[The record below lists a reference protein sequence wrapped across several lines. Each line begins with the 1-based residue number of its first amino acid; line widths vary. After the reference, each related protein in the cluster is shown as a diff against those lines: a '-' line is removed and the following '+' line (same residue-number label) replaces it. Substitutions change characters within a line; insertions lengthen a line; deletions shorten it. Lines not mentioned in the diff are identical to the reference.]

1 MLPQDQEFLQYL
13 ADRHNVTLTQ
23 DDLKTLNEFHF
34 YLRNKTNN
42 QLANDPNAVYYPVA
56 NGKILG
62 ILAFAAIGFFAAP
75 LLGVGGIV
83 GALMGAA
90 IGFRLF
96 GSKKKS
102 EQKEEKAPAQAYGF
116 ESIAALPSIG
126 GPIPLIYC
134 DRVTNPNGGVLTA
147 GFIVNSRVETRQGA
161 QKLYQLA
168 VLGYGQFGAID
179 EASMTINDQPRD
191 NFFED
196 EVITKV
202 SLGTS
207 GQAPFPEFPY
217 YCQAVS
223 AATQNQMGLDSRAVL
238 ESTTSSSTI
247 VLKEEDVPA
256 FSPGDTYRHNGQTF
270 RIKAK
275 TGSSII
281 ANKVI
286 NQVDDQPVYA
296 VWDAHYTTSK
306 RVNEIQVNLNAQYW
320 ASAQDE
326 DKNVITVN
334 LANVWDIYL
343 TPLPSGI
350 RTKIARIHIKS
361 KTRSNLRRTFS
372 ISGLTLG
379 KYKLELVTITRD
391 EQPDGDQ
398 SYGLKDDGVLRSY
411 PVANGWTF
419 TAEGGLLEA
428 VKPDNQYIERTQWAA
443 QGGAPCQITTINE
456 IVNPSAI
463 GQIAVVGYPNMPMV
477 GLIAT
482 ASAQLQG
489 QPNLK
494 TLVKQGRNKMRVL
507 GGSYL
512 AGIGS
517 NTNSLTDDD
526 NYINV
531 YVERDFIRIG
541 DICRNLDKRTESIIT
556 ALAPNQI
563 TTAQSCNWQQGD
575 RFLVY
580 RYGCSN
586 YFPDIYVDTLTS
598 LDGGL
603 GNFIDADFFVDYIS
617 IIESKVYC
625 FVNQYFWDGQIT
637 EPTPWAQWATRE
649 SLASLLFP
657 SRIGGKFALIAEQKV
672 TDISPVALFNASNII
687 EGSFMEEFAE
697 RQELNTLIVSYKDG
711 GDAKFATKT
720 IVIQTLAA
728 YNGEVSVVEE
738 SLGLD
743 SVTNFNQAEKVGQ
756 VYLKTRLLQDRAIS
770 FKTGLQGAYIQ
781 PGDLIYVQHLITEFD
796 RECSGFVA
804 QFIAQSQ
811 EINTGLYTCDVI
823 LSAPVRD
830 GISPATGY
838 NAAIFRLEDGGMQ
851 TGLPVQSYLFDDIKN
866 IYLLSISGLEVPLS
880 PPADNRNG
888 DYIVINK
895 VIENKRIYR
904 VNSID
909 PQPDGT
915 VGVSAVLWTVE
926 MLQPS
931 GLVTVN

>member
-1 MLPQDQEFLQYL
+1 MLPQDQEFLSYL

-23 DDLKTLNEFHF
+23 DDLKSLNEFHF

-42 QLANDPNAVYYPVA
+42 QLANDPNAVYYPA
-56 NGKILG
+56 ENGKILG

-96 GSKKKS
+96 GSKKKG

-147 GFIVNSRVETRQGA
+147 GFVVNSRVETRQGA

-168 VLGYGQFGAID
+168 VLGYGEFGAID
-179 EASMTINDQPRD
+179 EAQMTINDQPRD

-207 GQAPFPEFPY
+207 GQAPFAEFPY

-223 AATQNQMGLDSRAVL
+223 AATQNQMGLDSRAKL
-238 ESTTSSSTI
+238 TSTTSSSTI
-247 VLKEEDVPA
+247 VLTEDDVPA

-270 RIKAK
+270 RIKTK
-275 TGSSII
+275 TGSSIV

-286 NQVDDQPVYA
+286 NQVNNQPVYA

-320 ASAQDE
+320 ASAQDN

-334 LANVWDIYL
+334 LANVWDVYL
-343 TPLPSGI
+343 TPLPNGI
-350 RTKIARIHIKS
+350 KTKITRIHIKS
-361 KTRSNLRRTFS
+361 KTRTNLRRTFS
-372 ISGLTLG
+372 ISGLALG
-379 KYKLELVTITRD
+379 KYKLDMVTITRD

-419 TAEGGLLEA
+419 TAEGGILEA
-428 VKPDNQYIERTQWAA
+428 VKPDNQYIDRTQWAA

-456 IVNPSAI
+456 IVNPQAI

-494 TLVKQGRNKMRVL
+494 TLVKKGRSKMRVL
-507 GGSYL
+507 GGSSI

-517 NTNSLTDDD
+517 ANNVLTE
-526 NYINV
+526 NAGYINSFV
-531 YVERDFIRIG
+531 AATFIRNG
-541 DICRNLDKRTESIIT
+541 DICRNLDKRTESVITGIAPDIIV
-556 ALAPNQI
+556 
-563 TTAQSCNWQQGD
+563 TAQSCNWQQGD
-575 RFLVY
+575 RFLIY

-598 LDGGL
+598 FDGGL
-603 GNFIDADFFVDYIS
+603 GNFIDADFFVDYPS
-617 IIESKVYC
+617 IIESKFYC
-625 FVNQYFWDGQIT
+625 AINNFFWDGQIT
-637 EPTPWAQWATRE
+637 EPTTWAQWATRE

-657 SRIGGKFALIAEQKV
+657 SRIGGKFALIPEQRAA
-672 TDISPVALFNASNII
+672 TATPVALFNASNII
-687 EGSFMEEFAE
+687 EGSFVEEFAE

-711 GDAKFATKT
+711 SDAKFDTKT

-738 SLGLD
+738 SLSLD

-756 VYLKTRLLQDRAIS
+756 VFLKTRLLQDRVIS
-770 FKTGLQGAYIQ
+770 FKTGLQGAYVQ
-781 PGDLIYVQHLITEFD
+781 PGDLVYVQHLITEFD

-804 QFIAQSQ
+804 ELILTLQDP
-811 EINTGLYTCDVI
+811 NTGLYTCNVR
-823 LSAPVRD
+823 LSAPVRE
-830 GISPATGY
+830 GVISTTGY

-851 TGLPVQSYLFDDIKN
+851 TDLFVQSFLDETLN
-866 IYLLSISGLEVPLS
+866 INLLSIGGLLVPLS
-880 PPADNRNG
+880 APSDNRNG
-888 DYIVINK
+888 DYIAVNK

-915 VGVSAVLWTVE
+915 VGVSGVLWTIE

-931 GLVTVN
+931 GLITVN

>member
-1 MLPQDQEFLQYL
+1 MLLQHQEFLSYL
-13 ADRHNVTLTQ
+13 QDRHNVTLTQ
-23 DDLKTLNEFHF
+23 DDLKNLNEFHF

-42 QLANDPNAVYYPVA
+42 QLANDPNAVYYPA
-56 NGKILG
+56 ENGKILG

-96 GSKKKS
+96 GSKGKS

-116 ESIAALPSIG
+116 ESLAALPSIG
-126 GPIPLIYC
+126 GPVPLIYC
-134 DRVTNPNGGVLTA
+134 DRDTNPNGGVLTA
-147 GFIVNSRVETRQGA
+147 GFVVNSRVETRQGA

-168 VLGYGQFGAID
+168 VLGYGQFGSID
-179 EASMTINDQPRD
+179 ETAMTVNDQPRD

-202 SLGTS
+202 SLGSS
-207 GQAPFPEFPY
+207 GQAPFSEFPY

-223 AATQNQMGLDSRAVL
+223 AATQNQMGLDSRATL
-238 ESTTSSSTI
+238 TSTNSSSTI

-275 TGSSII
+275 TGSSVI

-286 NQVDDQPVYA
+286 NQVDKQPVYA
-296 VWDAHYTTSK
+296 VWDAQYTTSK

-320 ASAQDE
+320 ASAQDK
-326 DKNVITVN
+326 DKNVTTVP

-343 TPLPSGI
+343 TPLPNGI

-361 KTRSNLRRTFS
+361 KTRTNLRRTFS

-379 KYKLELVTITRD
+379 KYKLDIVTITSD
-391 EQPDGDQ
+391 EQPDGEQ
-398 SYGLKDDGVLRSY
+398 TYALKDDGVLRSY

-419 TAEGGLLEA
+419 TAEGGILEA
-428 VKPDNQYIERTQWAA
+428 VKPDNQYLDRTQWAA

-456 IVNPSAI
+456 IVMPQAI

-494 TLVKQGRNKMRVL
+494 TLVQQGRSKMRVL
-507 GGSYL
+507 GGSYI
-512 AGIGS
+512 AGIAS
-517 NTNSLTDDD
+517 ANNVLTDNT
-526 NYINV
+526 NYINRFV
-531 YVERDFIRIG
+531 VPNFIRVG

-556 ALAPNQI
+556 AIAPNQI

-598 LDGGL
+598 FDGGL
-603 GNFIDADFFVDYIS
+603 GNFIDADFFVDYQS
-617 IIESKVYC
+617 IIESKFYC
-625 FVNQYFWDGQIT
+625 FINKFFWDGQVT

-657 SRIGGKFALIAEQKV
+657 SRIGGKFALIAEHKIA
-672 TDISPVALFNASNII
+672 DANPVALFNASNII
-687 EGSFMEEFAE
+687 EGSFIEEFAE

-711 GDAKFATKT
+711 SDAKFQTKT
-720 IVIQTLAA
+720 IVIQTQAA

-738 SLGLD
+738 SLSLD

-756 VYLKTRLLQDRAIS
+756 VFLKTRLLQDRAIS
-770 FKTGLQGAYIQ
+770 FKTGLQGAYVQ

-796 RECSGFVA
+796 RECSGFVSELIVIV
-804 QFIAQSQ
+804 QDP
-811 EINTGLYTCDVI
+811 NTGLYACDVR

-830 GISPATGY
+830 GVSPATGY

-851 TGLPVQSYLFDDIKN
+851 TGLYVESFLDEVRN
-866 IYLLSISGLEVPLS
+866 INLLTIGGLQVPLS

-888 DYIVINK
+888 DYIIVNK

-915 VGVSAVLWTVE
+915 VGISGVLWTAL
-926 MLQPS
+926 MLTS
-931 GLVTVN
+931 DGLITVN